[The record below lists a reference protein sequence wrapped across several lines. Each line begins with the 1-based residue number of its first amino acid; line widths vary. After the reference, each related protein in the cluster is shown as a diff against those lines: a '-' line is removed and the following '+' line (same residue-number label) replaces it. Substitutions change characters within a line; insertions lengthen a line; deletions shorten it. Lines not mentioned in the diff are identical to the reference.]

1 MEINNE
7 LERVAMTTYPVV
19 VLFLFKRKFL
29 KTERKISTPGVPPG
43 ICQNHQYCDIF
54 DSKKKLTSFGRRC
67 FLLEGLVVL
76 FQRSNLG
83 EGFVKFVG
91 SPVGFVAI
99 LLQAFFFFLVSPQRR
114 CHFLQFSLRLAHLDR
129 GLHFRARFLSILSRS
144 ILSPVHR

>member
-54 DSKKKLTSFGRRC
+54 DSKKKLTHLSTFGVN
-67 FLLEGLVVL
+67 FLNVVW
-76 FQRSNLG
+76 G
-83 EGFVKFVG
+83 G
-91 SPVGFVAI
+91 
-99 LLQAFFFFLVSPQRR
+99 
-114 CHFLQFSLRLAHLDR
+114 R
-129 GLHFRARFLSILSRS
+129 GC
-144 ILSPVHR
+144 